1 MPPTTGMRFGRYE
14 LLARLAAGGMGEVWR
29 ARDHDLQRDVAVKFL
44 PESFAGDALRLS
56 RFAQEARAAS
66 QLNHPNIVTIHE
78 IGEAAGLHY
87 IVMELVHGRTLR
99 ELVAEGRLLSVR
111 RLLEIGSQVAD
122 GLAKAHAAGIVHRDL
137 KPENVMVTDDGF
149 AKILDFGLAKL
160 RAGSSDADAPRQ
172 PFDSDAPTWPDSPSP
187 RTAAGVVLGT
197 VGYMSPEQ
205 ARGRPVDYRTDQFT
219 LGAMLYELATGRPA
233 FHRESNAQTLAAII
247 EDPPEPIATQNPAI
261 PPPVRWLIEG
271 RCLAKDPAERYASTV
286 DLARELRQLREHI
299 TEATSSPMS
308 APRLRLPSARLTR
321 RFLVGGGL
329 LLAVAVGSPWIAA
342 RLPERLAAALH
353 LRPLPAE
360 KRLVV
365 LPFRAIGATP
375 ELSAAADGVL
385 YLVSTRLVSLERYQG
400 ALAVEPPGN
409 VLQARVASAEEAE
422 QRLGANLVVT
432 GSVVGTPAGPRYTAT
447 LEDTRS
453 RKVLRAGEASGLDEL
468 VDRVVAML
476 ELELA
481 PDARAA
487 LRAGH
492 AREPEAAALTAQ
504 GFAYE
509 PYAEGR
515 NALERYEQA
524 RSLERAIEL
533 FDRALERDPRYA
545 LAHAA
550 LGEAHWRLYVI
561 DKRPERVEL
570 AEKHCT
576 RALEL
581 DDLLAPAWRTLGVIH
596 AGTGRAE
603 QAVEDLRR
611 ALDRSPRSAE
621 AHREL
626 ALAYQKLA
634 RWDEAEASYRQAI
647 ALRPQSWAVHNYLGS
662 FLAQRGR
669 FKEAEAAF
677 RQALERAPE
686 NARAWT
692 NLGGVLIYQQRMAE
706 AEQALRHALR
716 AHGGPDAV
724 SNLASLQFYDGRF
737 GDAVRTFEA
746 ATALGTRDY
755 RMWRNLGIAR
765 YWAAGERSKAAE
777 AFQRAIPLAEA
788 ERQVDPR
795 NALLLAQLADCHA
808 MIGEAAPARAL
819 AREAAALAP
828 QDGDTAQVVAG
839 VFEQL
844 GDRAAALDHLARA
857 LRNGYS
863 RSLIEADPSFSEL
876 RKDPRYGAL
885 SEKPGRS

>member
-1 MPPTTGMRFGRYE
+1 M
-14 LLARLAAGGMGEVWR
+14 
-29 ARDHDLQRDVAVKFL
+29 
-44 PESFAGDALRLS
+44 
-56 RFAQEARAAS
+56 
-66 QLNHPNIVTIHE
+66 
-78 IGEAAGLHY
+78 
-87 IVMELVHGRTLR
+87 
-99 ELVAEGRLLSVR
+99 
-111 RLLEIGSQVAD
+111 
-122 GLAKAHAAGIVHRDL
+122 
-137 KPENVMVTDDGF
+137 
-149 AKILDFGLAKL
+149 
-160 RAGSSDADAPRQ
+160 
-172 PFDSDAPTWPDSPSP
+172 
-187 RTAAGVVLGT
+187 
-197 VGYMSPEQ
+197 
-205 ARGRPVDYRTDQFT
+205 
-219 LGAMLYELATGRPA
+219 
-233 FHRESNAQTLAAII
+233 
-247 EDPPEPIATQNPAI
+247 
-261 PPPVRWLIEG
+261 RWLIEG

-299 TEATSSPMS
+299 TEAASSPTS

-342 RLPERLAAALH
+342 RLPERLAAALR

-365 LPFRAIGATP
+365 LPFRAIGAAP

-447 LEDTRS
+447 LEDTRT

-561 DKRPERVEL
+561 DRRPERVEL
-570 AEKHCT
+570 AERALHAGARARRPARARLADARGDPRGHRPRRAGGRRPAPSARPQPAQRRRAPRAGLRLPEARALGRGGGVATARRSRCGRSPGRSTTTSGPSSRSAGGSRRRRPRSGRRSSAPPRT
-576 RALEL
+576 RAPGPTS
-581 DDLLAPAWRTLGVIH
+581 AACSSTSSAW
-596 AGTGRAE
+596 
-603 QAVEDLRR
+603 
-611 ALDRSPRSAE
+611 P
-621 AHREL
+621 
-626 ALAYQKLA
+626 
-634 RWDEAEASYRQAI
+634 
-647 ALRPQSWAVHNYLGS
+647 
-662 FLAQRGR
+662 
-669 FKEAEAAF
+669 
-677 RQALERAPE
+677 
-686 NARAWT
+686 
-692 NLGGVLIYQQRMAE
+692 E
-706 AEQALRHALR
+706 AEQALRRALR
-716 AHGGPDAV
+716 ANGGPDAV
-724 SNLASLQFYDGRF
+724 SNLASLQFYERRY

-765 YWAAGERSKAAE
+765 YWAPGERPKAAE
-777 AFQRAIPLAEA
+777 AFRRAIPLAEA
-788 ERQVDPR
+788 ERKVDPR

-808 MIGEAAPARAL
+808 MLGEAAPARAL

-828 QDGDTAQVVAG
+828 EDGDTAQVAAG

-844 GDRAAALDHLARA
+844 GDRAAALEHLARA

-863 RSLIEADPSFSEL
+863 RSLIETDPSFAEL

-885 SEKPGRS
+885 ADKTKTS